1 MQNSYRKTQS
11 KTKQKQK
18 TNKEMF
24 CLVTKSNC
32 SVFFSTFQ
40 ITSFWIAVPW
50 PQRLSV
56 KPTIS
61 LLLKNAIDLLLCFEH
76 KLYGFAQ
83 SDISEFKIRCDVL
96 LILVLRMCEVM
107 ALKFWVFKPSTECET
122 LRFMLSQNLSKRA
135 RNGGSMYSKTVCFSI
150 ICSFMKCF

>member
-83 SDISEFKIRCDVL
+83 SDISEFKIRCRERRRLTHSCTAHVWGDGPE
-96 LILVLRMCEVM
+96 ILSLQAKYRMWNTPFH
-107 ALKFWVFKPSTECET
+107 A
-122 LRFMLSQNLSKRA
+122 LSKPQQK
-135 RNGGSMYSKTVCFSI
+135 G
-150 ICSFMKCF
+150 